1 LSVGSGDF
9 TWVGWV
15 AGVDR
20 EGIVEHDTVDGVL
33 FCIRLHAGCMCLT
46 CCTGILWQR
55 ICVGLGGL
63 VWDDCVS
70 ESGFPAY

>member
-46 CCTGILWQR
+46 CCKESYGS
-55 ICVGLGGL
+55 VFVLGW
-63 VWDDCVS
+63 VV
-70 ESGFPAY
+70 